1 MNYKLTQFDQNNDNI
16 ILIKEEEINTFKNNY
31 KLEYKYKRNNIK
43 TY

>member
-1 MNYKLTQFDQNNDNI
+1 MNYKLTQFDQNINNT
-16 ILIKEEEINTFKNNY
+16 ILIIKEEINTFKNNY